1 MRVLTHNGKIHAD
14 ECAGVSL
21 LSSYFANKGIAVSV
35 LRTRNPDKFLQT
47 DLLLD
52 VGSEYDHERL
62 RYDHHQPNF
71 SEKWA
76 HNSPTNLSAAGL
88 IWRHYGKE
96 IVEMYL
102 TNNVEQYDYAFNY
115 TETTITELMDT
126 IYEKLIM
133 EIDAND
139 NGIVVNG
146 STLNTL
152 NICEIIEAVNCNE
165 VNDDEAQNMNFNR
178 AVSLI
183 GNIFDIKFREIINN
197 YFNYQKDL
205 DVVRD
210 LVIRNIDK
218 EYLVLETN
226 IPTIFKCLNEIDVQ
240 ERIRFCIFSGKNEYS
255 IKTRRR
261 NKKFL
266 PLCPIL
272 SEDILRERMRYPEDI
287 IFIHK
292 AYFLAKVKSLEAAKE
307 IVSLSLEAFRE
318 KSEKFIDKKEEY
330 AKVYDK
336 EEMEDKYEKDKEE
349 KEMKKV
355 EELLEIKNREKKIL
369 TGLSLGLVGAVAF
382 SFFYFNKS
390 E

>member
-1 MRVLTHNGKIHAD
+1 MRISVHSGKIHTD

-21 LSSYFANKGIAVSV
+21 LSSYFANKGISVAV
-35 LRTRNPDKFLQT
+35 LRTRNPDKFLET

-71 SEKWA
+71 SEKWKE
-76 HNSPTNLSAAGL
+76 NSPTNLSAAGL

-102 TNNVEQYDYAFNY
+102 SNNAEQYDYAFNY
-115 TETTITELMDT
+115 TETTISELMDT

-139 NGIVVNG
+139 NGVVLNG
-146 STLNTL
+146 SNL
-152 NICEIIEAVNCNE
+152 NICEIVDAVNASE
-165 VNDDEAQNMNFNR
+165 VNDDEAQNQNFNR
-178 AVSLI
+178 AVALI
-183 GNIFDIKFREIINN
+183 GNIFDIKFREIISN

-210 LVIRNIDK
+210 LVIRNMGS
-218 EYLVLETN
+218 EYLVLEQN
-226 IPTIFKCLNEIDVQ
+226 IPTIFKCLNEVDVQ

-272 SEDILRERMRYPEDI
+272 SEEVLRDKMKNVDDI

-292 AYFLAKVKSLEAAKE
+292 ASFLAKVRSLDAAKE
-307 IVSLSLEAFRE
+307 IVDLSLEAFDK
-318 KSEKFIDKKEEY
+318 KSEKVVTE
-330 AKVYDK
+330 
-336 EEMEDKYEKDKEE
+336 EKDKFDE
-349 KEMKKV
+349 KEDKDIKKV
-355 EELLEIKNREKKIL
+355 EELLEIKNRDKKIL
-369 TGLSLGLVGAVAF
+369 TGLGLGVLGALAL
-382 SFFYFNKS
+382 SFFYLNKS
-390 E
+390 DS